1 MKLPKEPFKP
11 AQCSDEHHAKDQ
23 RNKVDR
29 ETDNILILRK
39 SYGSETNTCIY
50 LKEADI
56 IQRAKSC
63 SPKPPF
69 FTTGMTDLKPSELDL
84 LSTVLQFL
92 ECWAGSWLKHT
103 EKCIFSK

>member
-69 FTTGMTDLKPSELDL
+69 FTAGMTDLKPSELDL